1 MDFYDY
7 EDHVAVVHRYIY
19 FTYLGGGGGE
29 YGEGC
34 EE

>member
-19 FTYLGGGGGE
+19 FTYLGGGGE